1 MFSNLIVHQFE
12 RVFKDWM
19 LIVFMKRVVRPWG
32 DFRQFVL
39 NEKCTVKILSVKPFG
54 ELSLQKHN
62 RRREMW
68 YFLTDGFVQIG
79 SKKKKIIRGEVV
91 NIRKGLAHRIFSKGG
106 RVDVLEISFGTF
118 DEKDEVRLED
128 KYGRAT

>member
-1 MFSNLIVHQFE
+1 
-12 RVFKDWM
+12 
-19 LIVFMKRVVRPWG
+19 MKKVVRPWG
-32 DFRQFVL
+32 GFLQFVL
-39 NEKCTVKILSVKPFG
+39 NEKCTVKVLSVKPFG
-54 ELSLQKHN
+54 VLSLQKHN

-68 YFLTDGFVQIG
+68 YFLSDGFVQIG
-79 SKKKKIIRGEVV
+79 SKSKKIMRGEVV

>member
-1 MFSNLIVHQFE
+1 
-12 RVFKDWM
+12 M

-32 DFRQFVL
+32 NFKQFVL

-54 ELSLQKHN
+54 ELSLQKHS

-68 YFLTDGFVQIG
+68 YFLSDGWVCFASGEKGVG
-79 SKKKKIIRGEVV
+79 RREKKF
-91 NIRKGLAHRIFSKGG
+91 RKGDVVEIPKGKWHRLFSKGG
-106 RVDVLEISFGTF
+106 KVEVLEICFGTF

-128 KYGRAT
+128 KYGRVSCEGI